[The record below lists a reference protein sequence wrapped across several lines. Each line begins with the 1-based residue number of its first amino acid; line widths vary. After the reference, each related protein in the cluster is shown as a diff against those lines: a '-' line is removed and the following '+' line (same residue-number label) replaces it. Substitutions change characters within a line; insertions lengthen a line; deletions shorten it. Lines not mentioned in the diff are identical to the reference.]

1 MTKLRIAFNKVNKLC
16 ARRFSGI
23 FAHQLTLM
31 SGVSVQFPVTH
42 NTKSNLANVDWD
54 KLPFGKIF
62 ADHMFV
68 MEYANGAWKQ
78 GEILPFGPIAMHPAM
93 SAIHYGQSIF
103 EGMKA
108 YRNQSDEVVLFRPE
122 LNARRF
128 TESAARM
135 CMPELPEEIF
145 LEAVKQLVS
154 LDAAWVTNKLGY
166 ALYIRPFMFATDEF
180 VGIKPS
186 DTYKFVIIS
195 SPVGAYYAEPVRVKI
210 EEHYTRAAV
219 GGVGRAKAA
228 GNYGASLF
236 PAKQAQ
242 QQGFHQLVWT
252 DAKTH
257 TFIEESGTMNIMFVI
272 NNTLITPSEDSD
284 TILRGT
290 TKRTVLELAASWGIP
305 IEERPVTVEEIITAA
320 KNGTLQEAF
329 GAGTAATIA
338 PIAIIGY
345 RDEKIELPALET
357 REMSLKITTFLHD
370 VKSGAIEDTH
380 HWVQKVC

>member
-1 MTKLRIAFNKVNKLC
+1 
-16 ARRFSGI
+16 
-23 FAHQLTLM
+23 M
-31 SGVSVQFPVTH
+31 SGVSLQFPVTH
-42 NTKSNLANVDWD
+42 TKQSHLSAVDWEN
-54 KLPFGKIF
+54 LPFGKIF

-68 MEYANGAWKQ
+68 MEYANGEWQQ
-78 GEILPFGPIAMHPAM
+78 GEILPFGPIDMHPAM

-108 YRNQSDEVVLFRPE
+108 YRNQANEVVLFRPE

-128 TESAARM
+128 SESAARM
-135 CMPELPEEIF
+135 CMPEIPEALF
-145 LEAVKQLVS
+145 LEAVKQLVA
-154 LDAAWVTNKLGY
+154 LDAAWVTDKPGY

-186 DTYKFVIIS
+186 DTYKFVIIN

-228 GNYGASLF
+228 GNYGASLY
-236 PAKQAQ
+236 PAKLAQ

-257 TFIEESGTMNIMFVI
+257 TFIEESGTMNIVFVI
-272 NNTLITPSEDSD
+272 DDKIITPTEEAD

-290 TKRTVLELAASWGIP
+290 TKKTVLELARHWGIP
-305 IEERPVTVEEIITAA
+305 VEERPVTVAEIIDAA
-320 KNGTLQEAF
+320 KSGKLQDAF

-338 PIAIIGY
+338 PIALIGY
-345 RDEKIELPALET
+345 RDEKIALPALET
-357 REMSLKITTFLHD
+357 RTISLRIKAHLD
-370 VKSGAIEDTH
+370 GVKSGAIEDTM

>member
-1 MTKLRIAFNKVNKLC
+1 
-16 ARRFSGI
+16 
-23 FAHQLTLM
+23 M
-31 SGVSVQFPVTH
+31 SGVSFNFPITH
-42 NTKSNLANVDWD
+42 NTNSQVSAVDWD
-54 KLPFGKIF
+54 NLPFGKIF

-68 MEYANGAWKQ
+68 MEYANGEWQQ

-108 YRNQSDEVVLFRPE
+108 YRNKDNEVVLFRPE

-128 TESAARM
+128 SESAARM
-135 CMPELPEEIF
+135 CMPEIPEDLF
-145 LEAVKQLVS
+145 LETVKQLVAV
-154 LDAAWVTNKLGY
+154 DANWVTNKPGY

-186 DTYKFVIIS
+186 DTYKFVIIN

-228 GNYGASLF
+228 GNYGASLY
-236 PAKQAQ
+236 PAKLAQ
-242 QQGFHQLVWT
+242 QEGFHQLVWT

-257 TFIEESGTMNIMFVI
+257 TFIEESGTMNIVFVI
-272 NNTLITPSEDSD
+272 NNTIITPTEEAD

-290 TKRTVLELAASWGIP
+290 TKKTVLELARHWGIP
-305 IEERPVTVEEIITAA
+305 VEERPVTVAEIIEAA
-320 KNGTLQEAF
+320 KNGQLQEAF

-338 PIAIIGY
+338 PIALIGY
-345 RDEKIELPALET
+345 RDEKIMLPALET
-357 REMSLKITTFLHD
+357 REISLKIKAYLD
-370 VKSGAIEDTH
+370 GVKSGEIADTMN
-380 HWVQKVC
+380 WVQKVC

>member
-1 MTKLRIAFNKVNKLC
+1 
-16 ARRFSGI
+16 
-23 FAHQLTLM
+23 M
-31 SGVSVQFPVTH
+31 SGVSFKFPVTH
-42 NTKSNLANVDWD
+42 TSQSHLSAVDWD
-54 KLPFGKIF
+54 NLPFGKIF

-68 MEYANGAWKQ
+68 MEYANGEWQK
-78 GEILPFGPIAMHPAM
+78 GEIIPFGPIGMHPAM

-108 YRNQSDEVVLFRPE
+108 YRNQSNEVVLFRPE

-128 TESAARM
+128 AESAARM
-135 CMPELPEEIF
+135 CMPEIPEDIF
-145 LEAVKQLVS
+145 LAAVKQLVS
-154 LDAAWVTNKLGY
+154 LDAAWVTDKPGY

-186 DTYKFVIIS
+186 DTYKFVIIN

-228 GNYGASLF
+228 GNYGASLY
-236 PAKQAQ
+236 PAKLAQ

-257 TFIEESGTMNIMFVI
+257 TFIEESGTMNIVFVI
-272 NNTLITPSEDSD
+272 DDKIITPTEEAD

-290 TKRTVLELAASWGIP
+290 TKKTVLELARQWGIP
-305 IEERPVTVEEIITAA
+305 VEERPVTVAEIIDAA
-320 KNGTLQEAF
+320 KTGKLQDAF

-338 PIAIIGY
+338 PIALIGY
-345 RDEKIELPALET
+345 RDEKITLPALET
-357 REMSLKITTFLHD
+357 RTLSLKIKAHLD
-370 VKSGAIEDTH
+370 GVKSGAIEDTM
-380 HWVQKVC
+380 HWVQKVG

>member
-1 MTKLRIAFNKVNKLC
+1 
-16 ARRFSGI
+16 
-23 FAHQLTLM
+23 M
-31 SGVSVQFPVTH
+31 SGVSFKFPVTH
-42 NTKSNLANVDWD
+42 TSQSHLSAVDWD
-54 KLPFGKIF
+54 NLPFGKIF

-68 MEYANGAWKQ
+68 MEYANGEWQK
-78 GEILPFGPIAMHPAM
+78 GEIIPFGPIDMHPAM

-108 YRNQSDEVVLFRPE
+108 YRNQSNEVVLFRPE

-128 TESAARM
+128 AESAARM
-135 CMPELPEEIF
+135 CMPEIPEDLF

-154 LDAAWVTNKLGY
+154 IDAAWVTDKPGY

-186 DTYKFVIIS
+186 DTYKFVIIN

-228 GNYGASLF
+228 GNYGASLY
-236 PAKQAQ
+236 PAKLAQ

-257 TFIEESGTMNIMFVI
+257 TFIEESGTMNIVFVI
-272 NNTLITPSEDSD
+272 DDKIITPTEEAD

-290 TKRTVLELAASWGIP
+290 TKKTVLELARQWGIP
-305 IEERPVTVEEIITAA
+305 VEERPVTVSEIIDAA
-320 KNGTLQEAF
+320 KTGKLQDAF

-338 PIAIIGY
+338 PIALIGY
-345 RDEKIELPALET
+345 RDEKITLPALET
-357 REMSLKITTFLHD
+357 RTLSLKIKAHLD
-370 VKSGAIEDTH
+370 GVKSGAIEDTM
-380 HWVQKVC
+380 HWVQKVG

>member
-1 MTKLRIAFNKVNKLC
+1 
-16 ARRFSGI
+16 
-23 FAHQLTLM
+23 M
-31 SGVSVQFPVTH
+31 SGVSFKFPVTH
-42 NTKSNLANVDWD
+42 TSQSHLSAVDWD
-54 KLPFGKIF
+54 NLPFGKIF

-68 MEYANGAWKQ
+68 MEYANGEWQK
-78 GEILPFGPIAMHPAM
+78 GEIIPFGPIGMHPAM

-108 YRNQSDEVVLFRPE
+108 YRNQSNEVVLFRPE

-128 TESAARM
+128 AESAARM
-135 CMPELPEEIF
+135 CMPEIPEDLF

-154 LDAAWVTNKLGY
+154 IDAAWVTDKPGY

-186 DTYKFVIIS
+186 DTYKFVIIN

-228 GNYGASLF
+228 GNYGASLY
-236 PAKQAQ
+236 PAKLAQ

-257 TFIEESGTMNIMFVI
+257 TFIEESGTMNIVFVI
-272 NNTLITPSEDSD
+272 DDKIITPTEEAD

-290 TKRTVLELAASWGIP
+290 TKKTVLELARQWGIP
-305 IEERPVTVEEIITAA
+305 VEERPVTVAEIINAA
-320 KNGTLQEAF
+320 KTGKLQDAF

-338 PIAIIGY
+338 PIALIGY
-345 RDEKIELPALET
+345 RDEKITLPALET
-357 REMSLKITTFLHD
+357 RTLSLKIKAHLD
-370 VKSGAIEDTH
+370 GVKSGAIEDTM
-380 HWVQKVC
+380 HWVQKVG

>member
-1 MTKLRIAFNKVNKLC
+1 
-16 ARRFSGI
+16 
-23 FAHQLTLM
+23 M
-31 SGVSVQFPVTH
+31 SGVSFKFPVTH
-42 NTKSNLANVDWD
+42 TSQSHLSAVDWD
-54 KLPFGKIF
+54 NLPFGKIF

-68 MEYANGAWKQ
+68 MEYANGEWQK
-78 GEILPFGPIAMHPAM
+78 GEIIPFGPIDMHPAM

-108 YRNQSDEVVLFRPE
+108 YRNQSNEVVLFRPE

-128 TESAARM
+128 AESAARM
-135 CMPELPEEIF
+135 CMPEIPEDLF

-154 LDAAWVTNKLGY
+154 LDAAWVTDKPGY

-186 DTYKFVIIS
+186 ETYKFVIIN

-228 GNYGASLF
+228 GNYGASLY
-236 PAKQAQ
+236 PAKLAQ

-257 TFIEESGTMNIMFVI
+257 TFIEESGTMNIVFVI
-272 NNTLITPSEDSD
+272 DDKIITPTEEAD

-290 TKRTVLELAASWGIP
+290 TKKTVLELARQWGIP
-305 IEERPVTVEEIITAA
+305 VEERPVTVAEIIDAA
-320 KNGTLQEAF
+320 KTGKLQDAF

-338 PIAIIGY
+338 PIALIGY
-345 RDEKIELPALET
+345 RDEKITLPALET
-357 REMSLKITTFLHD
+357 RTLSLKIKAHLD
-370 VKSGAIEDTH
+370 GVKSGAIEDTM
-380 HWVQKVC
+380 HWVQKVG

>member
-1 MTKLRIAFNKVNKLC
+1 
-16 ARRFSGI
+16 
-23 FAHQLTLM
+23 M
-31 SGVSVQFPVTH
+31 SGVSFKFPVTH
-42 NTKSNLANVDWD
+42 TSQSHLSAVDWD
-54 KLPFGKIF
+54 NLPFGKIF

-68 MEYANGAWKQ
+68 MEYANGEWQK
-78 GEILPFGPIAMHPAM
+78 GEIIPFGPIDMHPAM

-108 YRNQSDEVVLFRPE
+108 YRNQSNEVVLFRPE

-128 TESAARM
+128 AESAARM
-135 CMPELPEEIF
+135 CMPEIPEDLF

-154 LDAAWVTNKLGY
+154 LDAAWVTDTPGY

-186 DTYKFVIIS
+186 DTYKFVIIN

-228 GNYGASLF
+228 GNYGASLY
-236 PAKQAQ
+236 PAKLAQ

-257 TFIEESGTMNIMFVI
+257 TFIEESGTMNIVFVI
-272 NNTLITPSEDSD
+272 DDKIITPTEEAD

-290 TKRTVLELAASWGIP
+290 TKKTVLELARQWGIP
-305 IEERPVTVEEIITAA
+305 VEERPVTVAEIIDAA
-320 KNGTLQEAF
+320 KTGKLQDAF

-338 PIAIIGY
+338 PIALIGY
-345 RDEKIELPALET
+345 RDEKITLPALET
-357 REMSLKITTFLHD
+357 RTLSLKIKAHLD
-370 VKSGAIEDTH
+370 GVKSGAIEDTM
-380 HWVQKVC
+380 HWVQKVG

>member
-1 MTKLRIAFNKVNKLC
+1 
-16 ARRFSGI
+16 
-23 FAHQLTLM
+23 M
-31 SGVSVQFPVTH
+31 SGVSFKFPVTH
-42 NTKSNLANVDWD
+42 TSQSHLSAVDWD
-54 KLPFGKIF
+54 NLPFGKIF

-68 MEYANGAWKQ
+68 MEYANGEWQK
-78 GEILPFGPIAMHPAM
+78 GEIIPFGPIDMHPAM

-108 YRNQSDEVVLFRPE
+108 YRNQSNEVVLFRPE

-128 TESAARM
+128 AESAARM
-135 CMPELPEEIF
+135 CMPEIPEDIF
-145 LEAVKQLVS
+145 LAAVKQLVS
-154 LDAAWVTNKLGY
+154 LDAAWVTDKPGY

-186 DTYKFVIIS
+186 DTYKFVIIN

-219 GGVGRAKAA
+219 GGIGRAKAA
-228 GNYGASLF
+228 GNYGASLY
-236 PAKQAQ
+236 PAKLAQ

-257 TFIEESGTMNIMFVI
+257 TFIEESGTMNIVFVI
-272 NNTLITPSEDSD
+272 DDKIITPTEEAD

-290 TKRTVLELAASWGIP
+290 TKKTVLELARQWGIP
-305 IEERPVTVEEIITAA
+305 VEERPVTVAEIIDAA
-320 KNGTLQEAF
+320 KTGKLQDAF

-338 PIAIIGY
+338 PIALIGY
-345 RDEKIELPALET
+345 RDEKITLPALET
-357 REMSLKITTFLHD
+357 RTLSLKIKAHLD
-370 VKSGAIEDTH
+370 GVKSGAIEDTM
-380 HWVQKVC
+380 HWVQKVG

>member
-1 MTKLRIAFNKVNKLC
+1 MVLIRSISCALRDLAVYSRN
-16 ARRFSGI
+16 
-23 FAHQLTLM
+23 QLTLM
-31 SGVSVQFPVTH
+31 SEVTFTFPI
-42 NTKSNLANVDWD
+42 TKTTNSQLSSVDWD
-54 KLPFGKIF
+54 NLPFGKIF

-68 MEYANGAWKQ
+68 MEYANGAWQQ

-108 YRNQSDEVVLFRPE
+108 YRNVNDEVVLFRPE

-128 TESAARM
+128 SESAARM
-135 CMPELPEEIF
+135 CMPEIPEELF
-145 LEAVKQLVS
+145 LEAVKQLVA
-154 LDAAWVTNKLGY
+154 LDANWVTDKPGY

-186 DTYKFVIIS
+186 DTYKFVIIN

-228 GNYGASLF
+228 GNYGASLY

-242 QQGFHQLVWT
+242 LEGFHQLVWT

-305 IEERPVTVEEIITAA
+305 IEERPVTVEEVINAA

-357 REMSLKITTFLHD
+357 RKMSLKIKAQLDGIKAGTI
-370 VKSGAIEDTH
+370 ADTQ

>member
-1 MTKLRIAFNKVNKLC
+1 
-16 ARRFSGI
+16 
-23 FAHQLTLM
+23 M
-31 SGVSVQFPVTH
+31 SGVSFKFPVTH
-42 NTKSNLANVDWD
+42 TSQSHLSAVDWD
-54 KLPFGKIF
+54 NLPFGKIF

-68 MEYANGAWKQ
+68 MEYANGEWQK
-78 GEILPFGPIAMHPAM
+78 GEIIPFGPIDMHPAM

-108 YRNQSDEVVLFRPE
+108 YRNQSNEVVLFRPE

-128 TESAARM
+128 AESAARM
-135 CMPELPEEIF
+135 CMPEIPEDLF

-154 LDAAWVTNKLGY
+154 LDAAWVTDKPGY

-186 DTYKFVIIS
+186 DTYKFVIIN

-228 GNYGASLF
+228 GNYGASLY
-236 PAKQAQ
+236 PAKLAQ

-257 TFIEESGTMNIMFVI
+257 TFIEESGTMNIVFVI
-272 NNTLITPSEDSD
+272 DDKIITPTEEAD

-290 TKRTVLELAASWGIP
+290 TKKTVLELARQWGIP
-305 IEERPVTVEEIITAA
+305 VEERPVTVAEIIDAA
-320 KNGTLQEAF
+320 KTGKLQDAF

-338 PIAIIGY
+338 PIALIGF
-345 RDEKIELPALET
+345 RDEKITLPALET
-357 REMSLKITTFLHD
+357 RTLSLKIKAHLD
-370 VKSGAIEDTH
+370 GVKSGAIEDTM
-380 HWVQKVC
+380 HWVQKVG